1 MSEKNMGRLAQD
13 MKREII
19 AIIARLKDPRLAGG
33 LLTVTRLD
41 VTPDLD
47 VAKVYVSVLGNPDG
61 PAPVVEALNRAAGSI
76 LILCHKNADGGDVG
90 VGSALYR
97 ALTARGKTAAVL
109 CADPIPRRLAYT
121 GPRLFRGEFEPEL
134 VVAVDVAGLQLFGD
148 KGLMPAYSRRV
159 DLCIDH
165 HAGNSGYAQFTLLDA
180 GAAAA
185 AELVCQVIEAMG
197 AELTPQV
204 ADCLYTGLATDTG
217 CFRFSNTTAATHRT
231 AARLIEAGAR
241 IEELNT
247 ILFAT
252 RSRGQMEAER
262 IARSHL
268 EYHLDGRCALIWLD
282 RDETEASGADPA
294 DLEELTSLPIGIEG
308 VEVGL
313 TLRQQ
318 PGGSWRISIR
328 TAHGVDAC
336 AIARRMGGGGHL
348 RAAGCELLG
357 TLDNVKQAVLAE
369 AGAVLDAAGEES

>member
-1 MSEKNMGRLAQD
+1 M
-13 MKREII
+13 
-19 AIIARLKDPRLAGG
+19 
-33 LLTVTRLD
+33 
-41 VTPDLD
+41 
-47 VAKVYVSVLGNPDG
+47 
-61 PAPVVEALNRAAGSI
+61 
-76 LILCHKNADGGDVG
+76 
-90 VGSALYR
+90 
-97 ALTARGKTAAVL
+97 
-109 CADPIPRRLAYT
+109 
-121 GPRLFRGEFEPEL
+121 
-134 VVAVDVAGLQLFGD
+134 
-148 KGLMPAYSRRV
+148 
-159 DLCIDH
+159 
-165 HAGNSGYAQFTLLDA
+165 
-180 GAAAA
+180 
-185 AELVCQVIEAMG
+185 IEAMG

-318 PGGSWRISIR
+318 PGGSWRVSIR